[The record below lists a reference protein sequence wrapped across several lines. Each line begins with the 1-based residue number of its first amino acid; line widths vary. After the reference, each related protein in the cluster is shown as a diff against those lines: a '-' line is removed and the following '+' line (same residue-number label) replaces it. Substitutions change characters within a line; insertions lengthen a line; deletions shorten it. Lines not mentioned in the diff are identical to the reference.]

1 MMQNFTANAYNPMRV
16 ADIYGSLRVLEG
28 YIQATYS
35 SCFNKTI
42 IDPDALYPRDI
53 TQCMSKLYETSL
65 LSGKYTGNFAKIKSD
80 LDSIAKIVF
89 SAGNDCRPVMYYTG
103 WTNLTDDCINYIKN
117 LDDLFDKYD
126 SDIILGGNG
135 FKYVNDMILT
145 G

>member
-1 MMQNFTANAYNPMRV
+1 
-16 ADIYGSLRVLEG
+16 
-28 YIQATYS
+28 
-35 SCFNKTI
+35 
-42 IDPDALYPRDI
+42 
-53 TQCMSKLYETSL
+53 
-65 LSGKYTGNFAKIKSD
+65 
-80 LDSIAKIVF
+80 
-89 SAGNDCRPVMYYTG
+89 MYYTG